1 MTVVVSKETEYG
13 EVVSAEPTFVH
24 EPAPAGE
31 RWNCTWA
38 TYESASLA
46 ADVWRLIV
54 PVTGEPGSLIV
65 AVGAMSST
73 KKAAWC
79 PYTRAETVDVARA
92 LPVAPAVTL
101 IWSSVEPLI
110 PVVPTSP
117 RSFQLP
123 GGVYVELLTLPKKAR
138 TMSSFAV
145 VVRVPAVTEVVLF
158 VLPTALKRSTG
169 EVDFT
174 P

>member
-1 MTVVVSKETEYG
+1 ML
-13 EVVSAEPTFVH
+13 
-24 EPAPAGE
+24 
-31 RWNCTWA
+31 R
-38 TYESASLA
+38 
-46 ADVWRLIV
+46 
-54 PVTGEPGSLIV
+54 
-65 AVGAMSST
+65 
-73 KKAAWC
+73 
-79 PYTRAETVDVARA
+79 RA

-101 IWSSVEPLI
+101 IWSAVEPLI

-158 VLPTALKRSTG
+158 VLPTALKRSKG